1 MDNYDMFVPK
11 VHFELIPIKNLV
23 SNQEYQRNLSVP
35 HIKKAASDFDLYQI
49 NPVKVSRRNG
59 INYVFDGQ
67 HTTEIVAM
75 VSGSRETPVWCMVYD
90 DLCYE
95 EEAGIF
101 ANQSEYVRPLTPY
114 DKFIGNIESGSD
126 EELVIKELVESFGL
140 MIDAKPGRNKI
151 CAVSTVQSI
160 FRKYGYHTLRRVLKL
175 CVATWEGD
183 MHSFSA
189 NIMNAITRLIITYGD
204 DLNDEIFKEKL
215 GMVSLKYLAR
225 TAKERNIGAL
235 GFAEAMVIEYNG
247 KTKNPKLRLKMDRLH
262 MRVISQLLDAE
273 NIPVSVDIENIEE

>member
-1 MDNYDMFVPK
+1 M
-11 VHFELIPIKNLV
+11 E
-23 SNQEYQRNLSVP
+23 LSV
-35 HIKKAASDFDLYQI
+35 HGRL
-49 NPVKVSRRNG
+49 
-59 INYVFDGQ
+59 
-67 HTTEIVAM
+67 
-75 VSGSRETPVWCMVYD
+75 
-90 DLCYE
+90 

-114 DKFIGNIESGSD
+114 DKFIGNIESGND

-140 MIDAKPGRNKI
+140 TIDAKPGRNRI
-151 CAVSTVQSI
+151 CAISTIQSI
-160 FRKYGYHTLRRVLKL
+160 FRKYGYHTLRRVIML

-204 DLNDEIFKEKL
+204 ELNDEIFKERL

-235 GFAEAMVIEYNG
+235 GYAEAMVIEYNG

-273 NIPVSVDIENIEE
+273 NVPVSVGTASNEE